1 MSQMNGCPRQN
12 PAYRPALI
20 LFPLDFSSRLALLSR
35 HSIWQSFFM
44 LLCLDVGNSHIY
56 GGVFADE
63 DIRLRFRHTSQVSTS
78 DELGIFLKSVLRE
91 NQCSPEAIKEIAIC
105 SVVPQLDYSL
115 RAACLKYFEVEPFF
129 LQAGVKTGLNIKY
142 RNPIEVGAD
151 RIANAIAATQAHP
164 NKNIIVIDFGTA
176 TTFCV
181 ITAQKAYL
189 GGAILPGV
197 RLSVDALATKTAKLP
212 AVEIVRIEQVVG
224 RSTIESIQSGVFY
237 GALGACRELITRIKS
252 EVFPGQEV
260 LVLATGGFASL
271 FERQELYD
279 SLVPDLVLQGIRL
292 AAMLNK

>member
-1 MSQMNGCPRQN
+1 M
-12 PAYRPALI
+12 
-20 LFPLDFSSRLALLSR
+20 
-35 HSIWQSFFM
+35 M
-44 LLCLDVGNSHIY
+44 LCIDVGNSHIY
-56 GGVFADE
+56 GGVFAGE

-91 NQCSPEAIKEIAIC
+91 NQCSPEAIKNIAIC

-115 RAACLKYFEVEPFF
+115 RSACLKYFSVDPFF

-151 RIANAIAATQAHP
+151 RIANAIAATQTYP
-164 NKNIIVIDFGTA
+164 GKNIIVIDFGTA

-212 AVEIVRIEQVVG
+212 PVEIVKTEQVVG
-224 RSTIESIQSGVFY
+224 RSTIESMQSGVFY
-237 GALGACRELITRIKS
+237 GALGACRELIMRIKDES
-252 EVFPGQEV
+252 FSDQEV

-271 FERQELYD
+271 FDKQGIYD
-279 SLVPDLVLQGIRL
+279 YIVPDLVLQGIRI
-292 AAMLNK
+292 AASLNV